1 MANRTV
7 HWHEGMFLR
16 PHHFQTEQRYWLSAG
31 ARNSKWD
38 DHHNWGLRSFNLD
51 ADALANNHFA
61 VHALGARLRDGT
73 IVSIPED
80 GVLAELELKEALEQ
94 DQRLTV
100 YLALPTMDLAKS
112 NASVAGGEAAQSQRY
127 LVDSQELEDENSGVN
142 PQPIQVRRL
151 NLKLLLS
158 TQDHT
163 GFDVLPIARIERS
176 ARTDAAPQLDA
187 SYIPPLL
194 VTDAWQSLNIGILRS
209 LYNRLGKKIEVISNQ
224 VVSQGLSFE
233 SNAQGDS
240 ILLHQLVALNRAFS
254 RLRVIAFAQGVHPI
268 EGYLEMCELVG
279 ALSIFGPTRR
289 PPELPLYDHD
299 DLGACYFR
307 VKQYLDDL
315 LDLLVEPVYKERP
328 FIGVGVRMQV
338 ALEPAWLEPNWQ
350 MFIGVHSTL
359 SSEECVRLLT
369 TAGQCDM
376 KIGSSSRVDA
386 IFRTGRAGLKFEYQP
401 IPPRTLP
408 AQPGLIYFVIRRDAQ
423 DEEWQQ
429 VQRSFTLALRF
440 NENFISGGVQEQRI
454 LKIKV
459 GSLIVPMQYTLYLV
473 PAT

>member
-1 MANRTV
+1 
-7 HWHEGMFLR
+7 MFLR
-16 PHHFQTEQRYWLSAG
+16 PHHFQTEQRHWLAAI

-38 DHHNWGLRSFNLD
+38 DHYNWGLRSFQLD
-51 ADALANNHFA
+51 AEALANHRCSI
-61 VHALGARLRDGT
+61 HSLSARLRDGT

-80 GVLAELELKEALEQ
+80 GVLPEIELKEALEEAPQ
-94 DQRLTV
+94 LTV
-100 YLALPTMDLAKS
+100 YLALPTVDLAKS
-112 NASVAGGEAAQSQRY
+112 NASVGESSQTQRY
-127 LVDSQELEDENSGVN
+127 LVDSQELEDENTGVN

-151 NLKLLLS
+151 NFKLLLS

-163 GFDVLPIARIERS
+163 GFEVLPIARIERS

-187 SYIPPLL
+187 SYIPPIL
-194 VTDAWQSLNIGILRS
+194 VTDAWQALEIGILRS
-209 LYNRLGKKIEVISNQ
+209 LYNRIGKKIEVISNQ
-224 VVSQGLSFE
+224 IVSQGLSFE

-240 ILLHQLVALNRAFS
+240 ILLHQLHLLNRAFC
-254 RLRVIAFAQGVHPI
+254 RLRVLAFAQGVHPI
-268 EGYLEMCELVG
+268 DGYVELCNLVG
-279 ALSIFGPTRR
+279 DLSIFGPARR

-299 DLGACYFR
+299 DLGGCYFR

-328 FIGVGVRMQV
+328 FIGVGMRMQV

-350 MFIGVHSTL
+350 MYIGVHSTL

-369 TAGQCDM
+369 TPGQFDM

-386 IFRTGRAGLKFEYQP
+386 IFRMGRAGLKFEYQP

-408 AQPGLIYFVIRRDAQ
+408 AQPGLIYFVIRRESQ
-423 DEEWQQ
+423 DEEWQH

-440 NENFISGGVQEQRI
+440 NENFIAGAVQGQRT
-454 LKIKV
+454 LNIKV
-459 GSLIVPMQYTLYLV
+459 GTMTVPMQYTLYVV
-473 PAT
+473 PVT